1 MMIIEYTHPQL
12 NIEVKA
18 PSGGYVPH
26 EENILSY
33 EGKDVIYIVGLMVI
47 ETSCCGIGSWEYV
60 QVPGYLINRGEISNN
75 NKEPKSKIDT
85 IQNEKDRT
93 AIYKLLEQRH
103 PGARIEIW

>member
-1 MMIIEYTHPQL
+1 MIIEYTHPEL
-12 NIEVKA
+12 DIEVRA
-18 PSGGYVPH
+18 PSGSYIPR

-33 EGKDVIYIVGLMVI
+33 AGREVMYIVGLMVI

-60 QVPGYLINRGEISNN
+60 QVPGYLVRMGETPNK

-93 AIYKLLEQRH
+93 AVYKLLEQKY